1 MHRCTANTD
10 AGPNSSSHGNRYYRT
25 FADTVAL
32 VHTTSGSNHPRTD
45 VIAFAH
51 ADPFTNSHRHGHAK
65 PNSHSYGHAKA
76 HTHTN
81 TSPNTR
87 SYRYTYHRT
96 LADSNAGAHSHA
108 SNRAIPGRS

>member
-51 ADPFTNSHRHGHAK
+51 ADPFTNSHPHGHAK
-65 PNSHSYGHAKA
+65 PDTHTYGHAKPD
-76 HTHTN
+76 THANTVTN
-81 TSPNTR
+81 TP
-87 SYRYTYHRT
+87 SYCDSYHRT
-96 LADSNAGAHSHA
+96 LADSNAGAHRFA
-108 SNRAIPGRS
+108 SNRALPGLP